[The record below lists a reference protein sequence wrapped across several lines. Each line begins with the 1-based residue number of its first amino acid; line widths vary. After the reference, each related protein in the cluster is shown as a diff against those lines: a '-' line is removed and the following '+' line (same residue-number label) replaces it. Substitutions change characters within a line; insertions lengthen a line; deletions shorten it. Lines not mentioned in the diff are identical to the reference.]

1 MHEHKL
7 GDAEALLQSIYASRV
22 RVQGADHADTLETLA
37 SLSDLQ
43 VRLRFKITI
52 IFHKL
57 S

>member
-43 VRLRFKITI
+43 VRLPGLDRCI
-52 IFHKL
+52 
-57 S
+57 